1 MKRTADFEIRQYGR
15 QELAQLYSPDITPE
29 AAWKKLKEWIDYHPT
44 LNGTLRQLGYQPRR
58 QRISHRH
65 RSAPSSRHSANPETD
80 RTDPPSKFNPKNVKS
95 FIFYGF

>member
-58 QRISHRH
+58 QRIFTQ
-65 RSAPSSRHSANPETD
+65 AQVGAIVEALGEP
-80 RTDPPSKFNPKNVKS
+80 
-95 FIFYGF
+95 